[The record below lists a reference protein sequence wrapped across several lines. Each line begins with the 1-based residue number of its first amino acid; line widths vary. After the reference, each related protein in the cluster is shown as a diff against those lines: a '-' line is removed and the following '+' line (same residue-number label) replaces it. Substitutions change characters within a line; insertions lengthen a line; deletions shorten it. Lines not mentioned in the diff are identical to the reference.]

1 DRRRERLSAGEEAPR
16 RAARPGGHGRRRA
29 GSGRDRE
36 RASGGRPRGPRRP
49 RARAAGGGVPSD
61 QRAPARGHDRLA
73 EVGACGVRA
82 RPRRGDV
89 EGQAR
94 DRWLRRRSGAADHP
108 QRDGLHGL
116 HGRGRGVPDPP
127 PPQQSRADPPDG
139 RGRPRARAAVVS
151 HHAPPHGLP
160 GAHDPPRA
168 ITARGLGLLEADVTS
183 AADEWLERLLRPV
196 LEQKADLVVPVY
208 ARHRYDGTIT
218 NLVLAPLVRALFG
231 RRLHQPL
238 AGARALSAGLLD
250 RLLAD
255 PRWPAPGTNQ
265 TDLWVEGTAIAE
277 GFAVWEAWLGHRRA
291 TSRTLTPDLP
301 TMVVQAVGGLFAVM
315 GGYDD
320 LWLDIRGSEP
330 VPTAGAPAPSSVEP
344 VALDVDR
351 MVGAFRRGLRD
362 LGTIWEHILAPET
375 LGDVLS
381 LDAGSAARFR
391 FPDELWARVAY
402 DFALGHH
409 YNVVYREHLL
419 RSFVPLYLGRT
430 AAFVVATRDRDVGA
444 AETHLDG
451 VGEAFERHKRYLV
464 ERWR

>member
-1 DRRRERLSAGEEAPR
+1 MSAVAAPTLPPDVDRQLEGMAPAELAVSVPTYNNVTTVSLVLEAVRAGLEKHFADVSAVLINADAGSSDATVDRFADAGLPLVRANHAAPPAQLATVPFHGVPGRGAALRLSVDVAR
-16 RAARPGGHGRRRA
+16 RLG
-29 GSGRDRE
+29 
-36 RASGGRPRGPRRP
+36 
-49 RARAAGGGVPSD
+49 ARA
-61 QRAPARGHDRLA
+61 L
-73 EVGACGVRA
+73 
-82 RPRRGDV
+82 
-89 EGQAR
+89 
-94 DRWLRRRSGAADHP
+94 
-108 QRDGLHGL
+108 
-116 HGRGRGVPDPP
+116 
-127 PPQQSRADPPDG
+127 
-139 RGRPRARAAVVS
+139 VV
-151 HHAPPHGLP
+151 
-160 GAHDPPRA
+160 
-168 ITARGLGLLEADVTS
+168 LEADITS
-183 AADEWLERLLRPV
+183 IDAEWLERLLRPV
-196 LEQKADLVVPVY
+196 LERGADLVMPVH

-265 TDLWVEGTAIAE
+265 TDFWVEGTAIAD

-330 VPTAGAPAPSSVEP
+330 VPTAGAPVPSSVEP

-381 LDAGSAARFR
+381 LDASSAARFR
-391 FPDELWARVAY
+391 FPDELWARVVY

-409 YNVVYREHLL
+409 YNVVYRDHLL

-444 AETHLDG
+444 AEAHLDG